1 MHIPLALQTESCKTS
16 RATKYSIRGVT
27 FSSFLNP
34 QFIFIIKFRIIELW
48 FYRVVYFIIIRN
60 CNTQKIKLNRLL
72 FSSILTYC

>member
-16 RATKYSIRGVT
+16 WATKYSIRGVT
-27 FSSFLNP
+27 FSSLLNP

-72 FSSILTYC
+72 FSSNLTYC

>member
-1 MHIPLALQTESCKTS
+1 MHIPLALQTKSCKTS

-27 FSSFLNP
+27 FSSLLNP

-60 CNTQKIKLNRLL
+60 CNTQKIKLNRLF
-72 FSSILTYC
+72 FSSNLTYC